1 MSNVENRLFPL
12 FFNAHQEP
20 EILKLKAINIVPI
33 VLALLLP
40 TLRFYTNSEVHAS
53 EYDLFIYGQ
62 VYTSLFLMVQWYFL
76 WQLWDIKRVNKRWY
90 ALALFG
96 LTSILFLIYRK
107 VFDTDTD
114 FRVLGLLFPS
124 ALMLTIQYALR
135 SQQKASHL
143 FLEKEQLQTEN
154 YKTQLKA
161 LQSQVDPHFLF
172 NSLNTLRSMVRQ
184 NLINSEK
191 FIMSLSDFFRQT
203 LKHYENSTLKL
214 NEELELL
221 EAYLFLMKS
230 RNEKAVV
237 VDIAV
242 DKKLHQFKLPTLAL
256 QVVVENCFKHNS
268 MTAKKPLLIEIGNI
282 DQEYV
287 IVRNNR
293 QPILSD
299 EVPSGRGLEL
309 LEKRYD
315 LMNIQNGIKIIE
327 NEHHFSVHLK
337 LLKR

>member
-12 FFNAHQEP
+12 LFSIHQEP
-20 EILKLKAINIVPI
+20 EILKFKAINIVPI
-33 VLALLLP
+33 LLALLLP
-40 TLRFYTNSEVHAS
+40 ALRFYTNSEVPAS
-53 EYDLFIYGQ
+53 EYDMFIYGQ
-62 VYTSLFLMVQWYFL
+62 VYTSLFLMVLWYFL
-76 WQLWDIKRVNKRWY
+76 WQLWDIQRGNKRWY
-90 ALALFG
+90 ALVLLV
-96 LTSILFLIYRK
+96 LTLLLLLIYHK

-114 FRVLGLLFPS
+114 FQVIGLLFPS
-124 ALMLTIQYALR
+124 ALMLVIQYALK

-154 YKTQLKA
+154 YKTQLQA

-184 NLINSEK
+184 NHANSEK

-203 LKHYENSTLKL
+203 LKYKEDTTLKL
-214 NEELELL
+214 SNELELL

-230 RNEKAVV
+230 RNEQAIVI
-237 VDIAV
+237 DISI
-242 DKKLHQFKLPTLAL
+242 DKKLYQLELPTLAL

-268 MTAKKPLLIEIGNI
+268 MTAKKPLFIEIGNV
-282 DQEYV
+282 DQDYV

-299 EVPSGRGLEL
+299 EVPSGHGLEL

-315 LMNIQNGIKIIE
+315 LMNIKNGVKINE

>member
-12 FFNAHQEP
+12 FFNTHQEP

-40 TLRFYTNSEVHAS
+40 ALRFYTDKGVPAS

-62 VYTSLFLMVQWYFL
+62 VYTSLFLMVLWYFL
-76 WQLWDIKRVNKRWY
+76 WQLWDIKRGNKKWY

-96 LTSILFLIYRK
+96 LTSILFLIYHK
-107 VFDTDTD
+107 VFEADTE

-154 YKTQLKA
+154 YKTQLLA

-184 NLINSEK
+184 NHINSEK

-203 LKHYENSTLKL
+203 LKHNENSTLKL

-242 DKKLHQFKLPTLAL
+242 DKKLHQFNLPTMAL

-327 NEHHFSVHLK
+327 DEHHFSVHLK
-337 LLKR
+337 LLKK